1 MSNIPLILRTLVHLR
16 PQQVC
21 YQVRKRIL
29 RPRYALVH
37 APATTRC
44 GLTVPCILKPN
55 CWDGEEFNFLNLK
68 SKFTNWDDAERG
80 NLWCYNLNYMDW
92 LGQEGITEKEGT
104 YWIDKFIA
112 DIPTIGMG
120 LDPYPI
126 ALRSINWI
134 KFFFK
139 YPEVATSQREDA
151 LFSQLKLLEK
161 KLEYH
166 LLGNHLLEDGYALYI
181 GGVYFNDKVMLQRAE
196 KLVTA
201 QLKEQVL
208 SDGMHYEQSPMY
220 HCILLDRLLDCI
232 NFRSTDFLRDT
243 ATKMLGF
250 LECIIWK
257 DKTIPLFNDA
267 AYGIAPT
274 PEEIFDYANRLSI
287 QWRKGVL
294 KASGYRKMVNEE
306 MEAVIDVGNM
316 TATYQPGH
324 SQADTFSYELR
335 INGRPFII
343 DTGISTYNKT
353 PRRQYERSTEAH
365 NTVVVNGHNSS
376 EVWGGFRVG
385 RRAKV
390 RLLEDKPE
398 KIIANHYGYSPVIHT
413 REFAVG
419 GSTFEI
425 KDTVSKQVKAVSLIH
440 LAPNVTVVSADN
452 NMVKTDVGNIKII
465 NADSV
470 EIINAEVST
479 EYNVFKETSVVK
491 IHFNSSIKYS
501 IEI

>member
-1 MSNIPLILRTLVHLR
+1 MFNIPLVLRTLIHLR
-16 PQQVC
+16 PQQVI
-21 YQVRKRIL
+21 YQVRKRIVKPCYSL
-29 RPRYALVH
+29 LQ
-37 APATTRC
+37 APVNDRR
-44 GLTVPCILKPN
+44 GMSVPCIDKPD
-55 CWDGEEFNFLNLK
+55 CWDGESFTFLNLK
-68 SKFTNWDDAERG
+68 SGFTDWNDAERG

-92 LGQEGITEKEGT
+92 LGQEGITETDGA
-104 YWIDKFIA
+104 YWIDKYIA

-134 KFFFK
+134 KFFLRF
-139 YPEVATSQREDA
+139 PDVATAQREDA
-151 LFSQLKLLEK
+151 LYSQLKLLEK

-181 GGVYFNDKVMLQRAE
+181 GGVYFNDNAMLQRAE
-196 KLVTA
+196 KLVNQ

-232 NFRSTDFLRDT
+232 NFRRTDFLRDT
-243 ATKMLGF
+243 AVKMLGF
-250 LECIIWK
+250 LEAIVWN

-274 PEEIFDYANRLSI
+274 PDEVFDYATRLNLK
-287 QWRKGVL
+287 WGKGTL
-294 KASGYRKMVNEE
+294 GASGYRKMVDGG
-306 MEAVIDVGNM
+306 MEAIVDVGNM

-335 INGRPFII
+335 INGRPVIV

-365 NTVVVNGHNSS
+365 NTVVVNGRNSS

-385 RRAKV
+385 RRARV
-390 RLLEDKPE
+390 TLIEDKPGR
-398 KIIANHYGYSPVIHT
+398 IVASHDGFSPIVHT
-413 REFAVG
+413 REFDLKAGAYEV
-419 GSTFEI
+419 
-425 KDTVSKQVKAVSLIH
+425 KDSVSQKAEAVSLIH
-440 LAPNVTVVSADN
+440 LAPGINILSADKN
-452 NMVKTDVGNIKII
+452 IIKTDVCSICIT

-470 EIINAEVST
+470 EVSNVKVSK
-479 EYNVFKETSVVK
+479 EYNVFEEALLVTIRFISNVK
-491 IHFNSSIKYS
+491 YR
-501 IEI
+501 IEA